1 MARAWVRWTEYVDQR
16 ARSKEV
22 CSKVL
27 RRMQNMKVAGVFDAW
42 SATVCERKRQKAV
55 VSRVVQ
61 RLRSVGLLLA
71 FERWVQASAELR
83 QERAAAESTQL
94 PLARLREQRLR
105 SSKIRAHQTRTFCSS
120 FQNLFVELSLFVVFF
135 EVSFVQEMAV
145 VCSVSA
151 SFLHVEFWPVLSFL
165 FSLWRQALPQLRIE
179 SKSERVTQEKIIK
192 KFIPARS
199 WR

>member
-1 MARAWVRWTEYVDQR
+1 
-16 ARSKEV
+16 
-22 CSKVL
+22 
-27 RRMQNMKVAGVFDAW
+27 VAGVFGAW

-61 RLRSVGLLLA
+61 RLRSGGLLLA
-71 FERWVQASAELR
+71 FERWVHACAELR

-94 PLARLREQRLR
+94 SLARLREQQLRL
-105 SSKIRAHQTRTFCSS
+105 SKIERIKRGLFARASRICSLSYRCLSYSLRFRLFRKWRLYVRLQHALCMWS
-120 FQNLFVELSLFVVFF
+120 FGQSCRFF
-135 EVSFVQEMAV
+135 
-145 VCSVSA
+145 
-151 SFLHVEFWPVLSFL
+151 L
-165 FSLWRQALPQLRIE
+165 LWRQALPQLRIE